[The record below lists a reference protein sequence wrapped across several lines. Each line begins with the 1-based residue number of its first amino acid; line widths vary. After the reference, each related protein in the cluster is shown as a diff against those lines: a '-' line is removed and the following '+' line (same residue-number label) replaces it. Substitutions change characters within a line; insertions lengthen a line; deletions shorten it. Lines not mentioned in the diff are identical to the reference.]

1 MFILIILKFIYE
13 IKNCSHTLGDSLQTH
28 HEKLPKTLHIVDAI
42 EDVLR
47 SISFIYIYIYRQS
60 IFNGLNQHD
69 DLINLYYI
77 SSSPEVGKNEKEI
90 MQIGLFGLISPD

>member
-1 MFILIILKFIYE
+1 MFILIILKLINE

-47 SISFIYIYIYRQS
+47 SISFIYRQS
-60 IFNGLNQHD
+60 IFNGLNQND
-69 DLINLYYI
+69 DLINPYYI